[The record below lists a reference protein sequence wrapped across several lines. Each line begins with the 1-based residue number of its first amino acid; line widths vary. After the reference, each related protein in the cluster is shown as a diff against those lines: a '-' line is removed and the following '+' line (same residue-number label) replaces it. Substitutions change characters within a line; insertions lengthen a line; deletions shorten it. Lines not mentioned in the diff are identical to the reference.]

1 MKAEKLPS
9 GNWRVRVYLGEVD
22 GKRKWK
28 SVTAPTKQEALRK
41 AAVFEYVPAADLT
54 LKEACARFLQIRGPE
69 LSPSTYRGYDS
80 TLRLYVED
88 DLLGGVLLDRIT
100 TPLLQAWV
108 GRLPKMAKKTKRN
121 HLGFVTSVLS
131 FFEVDK
137 TFHVKIGGEVQREL
151 YTPTMAEVNRVM
163 ACADDVLRR
172 AIALA
177 CFGLRRGEL
186 CALTADDVDRD
197 ACTIRIT
204 KALAKTKDGGF
215 VLKDPK
221 TRKSVRT
228 VQVTAG
234 VVALLPKEGMLI
246 PVSPD
251 VITNRFISAVEA
263 AGVPHFRFHDLR
275 SFFASIALSS
285 AIGAGRRSVQDMGGW
300 QTDRVLGSHYD
311 RAVADQ
317 TERDRAAVALYFA
330 NNLAL

>member
-1 MKAEKLPS
+1 MKAERLPS
-9 GNWRVRVYLGEVD
+9 GKWRIRVYLGEIN

-28 SVTAPTKQEALRK
+28 SVTADTRQEALRK
-41 AAVFEYVPAADLT
+41 AVQYEYVPAADLS
-54 LKEACARFLQIRGPE
+54 LREACENFLRVRGPE
-69 LSPSTYRGYDS
+69 LSPSTLRGYEA
-80 TLRLYVED
+80 TFRLYVEG

-108 GRLPKMAKKTKRN
+108 SRLPKMAKKTKKN

-131 FFEVDK
+131 FYEVDK
-137 TFHVKIGGEVQREL
+137 TFRVKIGGDVPRDL
-151 YTPTMAEVNRVM
+151 YTPTMEEVNRVM
-163 ACADDVLRR
+163 ACADDVLKR

-177 CFGLRRGEL
+177 CFGLRRGEI
-186 CALTADDVDRD
+186 CALTADDVNRKN
-197 ACTIRIT
+197 CTIRIS
-204 KALAKTKDGGF
+204 KALAKAPDGSF

-221 TRKSVRT
+221 TRKSART
-228 VQVTAG
+228 VQLTAA
-234 VVALLPKEGMLI
+234 VVALLPEEGKII

-251 VITNRFISAVEA
+251 VITNRFVSAVQA

-317 TERDRAAVALYFA
+317 TERDRKAIALYFA
-330 NNLAL
+330 NNLAI